1 MAEAF
6 LGGKATS
13 KKRKAEAGLST
24 SNKKKMTDFSSTH
37 INPND
42 PRIASFQP
50 SINVDQSHEGVNHQI
65 NGEYKRTFHIG
76 AKRYL
81 IFHGENGI
89 VENIFIMEWDGKK
102 VTNKGVQLNVSKLVV
117 MMHYGE
123 VMTNEV
129 EKIIKGESEVD
140 KKMHIG
146 GGMYLTSTS
155 PYKTMGIRRWKKNN
169 ANELY
174 PRSDGISLKIN
185 EWRECLKYV
194 KKMYSEK
201 IELYTYIP
209 CIIQPDKA
217 DHNHL
222 TCPECIIEDVS
233 AKGEVDVDIPI

>member
-1 MAEAF
+1 MAETF
-6 LGGKATS
+6 LVGKTS
-13 KKRKAEAGLST
+13 TKKRKAEAGLST
-24 SNKKKMTDFSSTH
+24 SNKKTADFSSTH
-37 INPND
+37 ILPND
-42 PRIASFQP
+42 PRIASYQP
-50 SINVDQSHEGVNHQI
+50 VNNAVQPHDGVNHQI

-81 IFHGENGI
+81 IFHVENGI
-89 VENIFIMEWDGKK
+89 VENVFIKEWDGKK

-129 EKIIKGESEVD
+129 EKIINGEAEVD

-155 PYKTMGIRRWKKNN
+155 PYKTVGIRRWKKNN

-174 PRSDGISLKIN
+174 PTSEGISLKIN
-185 EWRECLKYV
+185 EWRECMKIV
-194 KKMYSEK
+194 NKMYSEK
-201 IELYTYIP
+201 IELYTFIP

-217 DHNHL
+217 DHN
-222 TCPECIIEDVS
+222 
-233 AKGEVDVDIPI
+233 